1 MHSVPARRRSGQAA
15 RRADSPRGARWERS
29 AATISC
35 KGIPNL
41 ALIPDLTREL
51 KSTQLKTT
59 EVIAR
64 FCLRVI
70 VLVIFAA
77 FGSIGFG
84 RSLTALLWMSTILS
98 AVLATL
104 EREQPLDR
112 ALNHWDETMAYAALC
127 CLVSGFDPVLI

>member
-1 MHSVPARRRSGQAA
+1 M
-15 RRADSPRGARWERS
+15 
-29 AATISC
+29 
-35 KGIPNL
+35 

-51 KSTQLKTT
+51 KSTHLKTT

-104 EREQPLDR
+104 EHEEPLD
-112 ALNHWDETMAYAALC
+112 AVLNHWDETMAYAALC

>member
-1 MHSVPARRRSGQAA
+1 
-15 RRADSPRGARWERS
+15 
-29 AATISC
+29 
-35 KGIPNL
+35 L
-41 ALIPDLTREL
+41 ALLPDLTREL
-51 KSTQLKTT
+51 KSTQLKSA

-64 FCLRVI
+64 FCLRMI
-70 VLVIFAA
+70 ILVIFAA

-104 EREQPLDR
+104 EHEEPLD
-112 ALNHWDETMAYAALC
+112 AVLNHWDETMAYAALC